1 MAQGSKFLA
10 ITPGTISA
18 ADVLPIVPASSVY
31 GGFTVIAA
39 YFFPGAAGTCD
50 VVLQNY
56 GASGTVAGGTVAG
69 ISGGSAALVADTVVT
84 LAITSAN
91 QFLDSGEWL
100 VLKAVGGA
108 TPANSQLV
116 VEYVDGIT
124 TVG

>member
-1 MAQGSKFLA
+1 MAQESKFLS

-18 ADVLPIVPASSVY
+18 ADTLPLIRASSTY
-31 GGFTVIAA
+31 GGITIIAA
-39 YFFPGAAGTCD
+39 DYFPGAAGTLD

-69 ISGGSAALVADTVVT
+69 ISGGSAALVADTVQALT
-84 LAITSAN
+84 ITAAN

-100 VLKAVGGA
+100 VLKAVGG
-108 TPANSQLV
+108 TSPANSMLV
-116 VEYVDGIT
+116 IEYVDGIT